1 VTSPSPEVPRSG
13 RAPRAASAHDTV
25 QDVGH
30 GSGQVGGHHDGHDGG
45 QVGVGEGG
53 HDTAAHAGTHGG
65 AHHMG
70 HHADASEH
78 GGLARREAAR
88 RLGANSEY
96 HPQWIAIPSANV
108 RRVVFIVLASLV
120 GLSIAM
126 WAFSA
131 MSSFLLLLL
140 LAWLLSIAME
150 PVVLWLSRRGIRR
163 GVATGLTMAA
173 MLVITAALAELF
185 GQVFVSQLSQLGQQ
199 LPNAVTSALD
209 WVNATFH
216 TSFDIAQIQNA
227 LQLTPDKLGELAG
240 KYGGG
245 ILGVFGSLLTF
256 IFDTLTILVF
266 AYYFSADSPRLRQ
279 TIGSWLPQRF
289 QHVFITVWTISVE
302 KTGGYVV
309 SKVVLATLSA
319 FFHATFF
326 WFIDV
331 PFWLPLG
338 VFAGIVGQFIP
349 TIGTY
354 IGVVLPAL
362 FALLENPIN
371 ALWIAIFAT
380 VYQQLENY
388 VFTPK
393 ISRRTMD
400 VHPAVALG
408 SVIAGA
414 ALLGAI
420 GAIIGIP
427 VAAVLLAILNTFRQR
442 HELVPELA
450 SLQAPE
456 EEDEEDFGNEENGE
470 ISEDDADDETPASR
484 A

>member
-1 VTSPSPEVPRSG
+1 MTRPAPEDELGHEPSPEG
-13 RAPRAASAHDTV
+13 RHEPVS
-25 QDVGH
+25 
-30 GSGQVGGHHDGHDGG
+30 HDG
-45 QVGVGEGG
+45 V
-53 HDTAAHAGTHGG
+53 
-65 AHHMG
+65 HHVG
-70 HHADASEH
+70 HHADLAEH
-78 GGLARREAAR
+78 GTVARRDAAR
-88 RLGANSEY
+88 RLGANSEH
-96 HPQWIAIPSANV
+96 HPQWIAIPSATV
-108 RRVVFIVLASLV
+108 RRIVFTVLASLV
-120 GLSIAM
+120 GLWIAI
-126 WAFSA
+126 WAFEA

-150 PVVLWLSRRGIRR
+150 PAVLWLVHRGMRR
-163 GVATGLTMAA
+163 GVATSLTMLA
-173 MLVITAALAELF
+173 MLIITAALAELF

-199 LPNAVTSALD
+199 LPGAVTSALD
-209 WVNATFH
+209 WINSTFK

-227 LQLTPDKLGELAG
+227 LELTPSKIGEFAG

-245 ILGVFGSLLTF
+245 ILGIFGSVATF
-256 IFDTLTILVF
+256 IFDALTILVF

-279 TIGSWLPQRF
+279 TIGSWLPQRY

-309 SKVVLATLSA
+309 SKVLLATLSS
-319 FFHATFF
+319 FFHAAFF

-362 FALLENPIN
+362 FALLDKPIN
-371 ALWIAIFAT
+371 ALWIALFAT

-414 ALLGAI
+414 ALFGAI
-420 GAIIGIP
+420 GAVIGIP
-427 VAAVLLAILNTFRQR
+427 VAAVLLAILDTFRKR

-450 SLQAPE
+450 SLQPPDD
-456 EEDEEDFGNEENGE
+456 EEDEDDEEDAD
-470 ISEDDADDETPASR
+470 EDDDEDADDEDANAADDAKDADDENVNAADGAKATPGSR
-484 A
+484 

>member
-1 VTSPSPEVPRSG
+1 
-13 RAPRAASAHDTV
+13 
-25 QDVGH
+25 
-30 GSGQVGGHHDGHDGG
+30 
-45 QVGVGEGG
+45 
-53 HDTAAHAGTHGG
+53 
-65 AHHMG
+65 M
-70 HHADASEH
+70 
-78 GGLARREAAR
+78 
-88 RLGANSEY
+88 GANSEH
-96 HPQWIAIPSANV
+96 HPQWIAVPSANV
-108 RRVVFIVLASLV
+108 RRIVFTVLASLV
-120 GLSIAM
+120 ALWIAV
-126 WAFSA
+126 WAFTA
-131 MSSFLLLLL
+131 TSSFLLLLL

-150 PVVLWLSRRGIRR
+150 PAVLWLSRRGMRR
-163 GVATGLTMAA
+163 GLATGVTMLTM
-173 MLVITAALAELF
+173 LLITAVLAELF
-185 GQVFVSQLSQLGQQ
+185 GQVFLSQLSQLGQQ
-199 LPNAVTSALD
+199 FPSAVTSALD
-209 WVNATFH
+209 WVNSTFN
-216 TSFDIAQIQNA
+216 TSFDIAQIQSA
-227 LQLTPDKLGELAG
+227 LELTPDRIGELAG

-245 ILGVFGSLLTF
+245 LLGVFGSVLTF
-256 IFDTLTILVF
+256 VFDALTILVF

-279 TIGSWLPQRF
+279 TIGSWLPQRY

-302 KTGGYVV
+302 KTGGYVI

-319 FFHATFF
+319 IFHAAFF

-362 FALLENPIN
+362 FALIDKPIN
-371 ALWIAIFAT
+371 AVWIALFAT

-414 ALLGAI
+414 ALFGAI

-427 VAAVLLAILNTFRQR
+427 VAAVLLSILDTFRQR

-450 SLQAPE
+450 SLQASDD
-456 EEDEEDFGNEENGE
+456 EDDD
-470 ISEDDADDETPASR
+470 EDDADDDDADEGVGEDGLEGDRGRDTETGDAETAQDTSR
-484 A
+484 SR

>member
-1 VTSPSPEVPRSG
+1 MTRPAPEDELGHEPPPEG
-13 RAPRAASAHDTV
+13 RHEPAS
-25 QDVGH
+25 
-30 GSGQVGGHHDGHDGG
+30 HDG
-45 QVGVGEGG
+45 V
-53 HDTAAHAGTHGG
+53 
-65 AHHMG
+65 HHVG
-70 HHADASEH
+70 HHADVAEH
-78 GGLARREAAR
+78 GTVARREAAR
-88 RLGANSEY
+88 RLGANSEH

-108 RRVVFIVLASLV
+108 RRIVFTVLVSLV
-120 GLSIAM
+120 GLWIAI
-126 WAFSA
+126 WAFEA

-150 PVVLWLSRRGIRR
+150 PAVLWLAHRGMRR
-163 GVATGLTMAA
+163 GVATGLTMLA
-173 MLVITAALAELF
+173 MLIITAALAELF
-185 GQVFVSQLSQLGQQ
+185 GQVFISQLSQLGQQ

-209 WVNATFH
+209 WVNSTFK

-227 LQLTPDKLGELAG
+227 LELTPSKIGDFAG

-245 ILGVFGSLLTF
+245 ILGIFGSVFTF
-256 IFDTLTILVF
+256 IFDALTILVF

-279 TIGSWLPQRF
+279 TIGSWLPQRY

-309 SKVVLATLSA
+309 SKVLLATLSS
-319 FFHATFF
+319 FFHAAFF

-362 FALLENPIN
+362 FALLDKPIN
-371 ALWIAIFAT
+371 ALWIALFAT

-420 GAIIGIP
+420 GAVIGIP
-427 VAAVLLAILNTFRQR
+427 VAAVLLAILDTFRQR

-450 SLQAPE
+450 SLQPPDDD
-456 EEDEEDFGNEENGE
+456 EDEDED
-470 ISEDDADDETPASR
+470 EDDEDADAQDADAADDAKATPGSR
-484 A
+484 

>member
-1 VTSPSPEVPRSG
+1 V
-13 RAPRAASAHDTV
+13 
-25 QDVGH
+25 
-30 GSGQVGGHHDGHDGG
+30 
-45 QVGVGEGG
+45 
-53 HDTAAHAGTHGG
+53 
-65 AHHMG
+65 
-70 HHADASEH
+70 
-78 GGLARREAAR
+78 RRIV
-88 RLGANSEY
+88 LIVL
-96 HPQWIAIPSANV
+96 IAIVALWV
-108 RRVVFIVLASLV
+108 AI
-120 GLSIAM
+120 

-150 PVVLWLSRRGIRR
+150 PLVLWLSRRGMRR
-163 GVATGLTMAA
+163 GLATGLTMVA
-173 MLVITAALAELF
+173 MLVSAAALAELF
-185 GQVFVSQLSQLGQQ
+185 GQVFLSQLSQLGQQ
-199 LPNAVTSALD
+199 LPSAVTSALD
-209 WVNATFH
+209 WINSTFN
-216 TSFDIAQIQNA
+216 TSFDIAQIQQA
-227 LQLTPDKLGELAG
+227 LELTPDKLGELAG

-245 ILGVFGSLLTF
+245 ILGVFGSVLTF
-256 IFDTLTILVF
+256 VFDALTILVF

-302 KTGGYVV
+302 KTGGYVI
-309 SKVVLATLSA
+309 SKVLLATLSA
-319 FFHATFF
+319 FFHAAFF

-362 FALLENPIN
+362 FALLDKPIN
-371 ALWIAIFAT
+371 ALWIALFAT

-414 ALLGAI
+414 ALLGPI
-420 GAIIGIP
+420 GALIGIP
-427 VAAVLLAILNTFRQR
+427 VAAVLMAILNTFRQR

-450 SLQAPE
+450 SLQAQ
-456 EEDEEDFGNEENGE
+456 EEDEDED
-470 ISEDDADDETPASR
+470 EDDEDEIDEDEVDDTR
-484 A
+484 

>member
-1 VTSPSPEVPRSG
+1 
-13 RAPRAASAHDTV
+13 
-25 QDVGH
+25 
-30 GSGQVGGHHDGHDGG
+30 
-45 QVGVGEGG
+45 
-53 HDTAAHAGTHGG
+53 
-65 AHHMG
+65 M
-70 HHADASEH
+70 
-78 GGLARREAAR
+78 
-88 RLGANSEY
+88 GANSAH
-96 HPQWIAIPSANV
+96 HPQWISIPAANV
-108 RRVVFIVLASLV
+108 RRIVFTVLASLV
-120 GLSIAM
+120 ALWIAV
-126 WAFSA
+126 WAFTA
-131 MSSFLLLLL
+131 TSSFLLLLL

-150 PVVLWLSRRGIRR
+150 PAVLWLSRRGMRR
-163 GVATGLTMAA
+163 GLATGLTMVS
-173 MLVITAALAELF
+173 MLLVTIALAELF

-199 LPNAVTSALD
+199 LPSAVTSALD
-209 WVNATFH
+209 WVNSTFN
-216 TSFDIAQIQNA
+216 TTIDIAQIQSA
-227 LQLTPDKLGELAG
+227 LELTPDKIGELAG

-245 ILGVFGSLLTF
+245 ILGVFGSVLTF
-256 IFDTLTILVF
+256 VFDALTILVF

-279 TIGSWLPQRF
+279 TIGSWLPQRY

-309 SKVVLATLSA
+309 SKVLLATLSA
-319 FFHATFF
+319 FFHAAFF

-362 FALLENPIN
+362 FALIDKPIN
-371 ALWIAIFAT
+371 AVWIALFAT

-414 ALLGAI
+414 ALFGAI

-427 VAAVLLAILNTFRQR
+427 VAAVILAILDTFRQR

-450 SLQAPE
+450 SLHQPDE
-456 EEDEEDFGNEENGE
+456 TEDEDQDDETEDEEDGDLDEARAADAESDDTEER
-470 ISEDDADDETPASR
+470 TSR
-484 A
+484 SR

>member
-1 VTSPSPEVPRSG
+1 VTGPAPEDELAHEL
-13 RAPRAASAHDTV
+13 APA
-25 QDVGH
+25 
-30 GSGQVGGHHDGHDGG
+30 GGDGG
-45 QVGVGEGG
+45 ARLAGV
-53 HDTAAHAGTHGG
+53 HRV
-65 AHHMG
+65 G
-70 HHADASEH
+70 HHAAVAEH
-78 GGLARREAAR
+78 GPAAVVEHGTVARREAAR
-88 RLGANSEY
+88 RLGANSQQ
-96 HPQWIAIPSANV
+96 HPQWIAIPSGNL
-108 RRVVFIVLASLV
+108 RRIIFTVLASLV
-120 GLSIAM
+120 GLWIAV
-126 WAFSA
+126 WAFEA

-150 PVVLWLSRRGIRR
+150 PAVLWLAHRGVRRGM
-163 GVATGLTMAA
+163 ATGLTMLA
-173 MLVITAALAELF
+173 MVIITAALAELF

-199 LPNAVTSALD
+199 LPSAVTSALD
-209 WVNATFH
+209 WVNSTFH
-216 TSFDIAQIQNA
+216 TSIDIAQIQSA
-227 LQLTPDKLGELAG
+227 LELTPAKIGEFAG

-245 ILGVFGSLLTF
+245 ILGIFGSVVTF
-256 IFDTLTILVF
+256 IFDLLTILVF

-279 TIGSWLPQRF
+279 TIGSWLPQRY
-289 QHVFITVWTISVE
+289 QHVFITVWTLSVE

-309 SKVVLATLSA
+309 SKVLLATLSS
-319 FFHATFF
+319 FFHAAFF
-326 WFIDV
+326 YLIDV

-354 IGVVLPAL
+354 IGVALPAL
-362 FALLENPIN
+362 FALIGKPIN
-371 ALWIAIFAT
+371 ALWIVLFAT

-414 ALLGAI
+414 ALFGAI

-427 VAAVLLAILNTFRQR
+427 VAAVLLAILDTFRKR

-450 SLQAPE
+450 SLQAPDDE
-456 EEDEEDFGNEENGE
+456 DEDEEDDD
-470 ISEDDADDETPASR
+470 EDDDERPGDDEDTHGSR
-484 A
+484 

>member
-1 VTSPSPEVPRSG
+1 VTPPSPEVPRSG
-13 RAPRAASAHDTV
+13 HAPRAASAHDTAHEASY
-25 QDVGH
+25 DAGH
-30 GSGQVGGHHDGHDGG
+30 QAAYDAAHEAAHEAAHDGL
-45 QVGVGEGG
+45 G
-53 HDTAAHAGTHGG
+53 HESGAHAGP
-65 AHHMG
+65 HHVG
-70 HHADASEH
+70 HLTEPVEH
-78 GGLARREAAR
+78 GTVARREAAR
-88 RLGANSEY
+88 RLGANSEH
-96 HPQWIAIPSANV
+96 HPQWIAIPASNV
-108 RRVVFIVLASLV
+108 RRTVLIVLASLV
-120 GLSIAM
+120 GLSIAV
-126 WAFSA
+126 WAFEA

-150 PVVLWLSRRGIRR
+150 PAVLWLAHRGMRR
-163 GVATGLTMAA
+163 GVATGLTMLG
-173 MLVITAALAELF
+173 MLIITAALAELF

-209 WVNATFH
+209 WVNSTFN

-227 LQLTPDKLGELAG
+227 LELTPSKIGDFAG

-245 ILGVFGSLLTF
+245 ILGIFGSVFTF
-256 IFDTLTILVF
+256 IFDALTILVF

-289 QHVFITVWTISVE
+289 QHVFITVWTLSVE

-309 SKVVLATLSA
+309 SKVLLATLSS
-319 FFHATFF
+319 FFHAAFF

-354 IGVVLPAL
+354 IGVILPAL
-362 FALLENPIN
+362 FALLDKPIN
-371 ALWIAIFAT
+371 AVWIAIFAT

-388 VFTPK
+388 VFTPR

-414 ALLGAI
+414 ALFGAI
-420 GAIIGIP
+420 GAVIGIP
-427 VAAVLLAILNTFRQR
+427 VAAVLLAILDTFRKR

-450 SLQAPE
+450 SLQPPDE
-456 EEDEEDFGNEENGE
+456 DDEDEDDEVDEDDQDDENGAA
-470 ISEDDADDETPASR
+470 EDLTSDSR
-484 A
+484 